1 MVRFPDGTY
10 IMDSKP
16 IAAKLEELHPEPSLH
31 LDWDKLPKVVEH
43 VGNIASTT
51 RPIWMPIIPK
61 ILSERSAE
69 HFFRT
74 RKEWFGKSLEEMSKT
89 EGREVE
95 RWEKIKPD
103 AKAIGDLIRESGGP
117 YFKGRTRE
125 SGIRLIWSGS

>member
-16 IAAKLEELHPEPSLH
+16 IAAKLEELYPEPSLH

-43 VGNIASTT
+43 VVNIASTT

-69 HFFRT
+69 YYFRT
-74 RKEWFGKSLEEMSKT
+74 RKEWFGKSLEEISET

-95 RWEKIKPD
+95 RWEKIRPD
-103 AKAIGDLIRESGGP
+103 AKAMGDLIRESGGP
-117 YFKGRTRE
+117 YFMGKTRE
-125 SGIRLIWSGS
+125 FGICPILSGS